1 MALAVAASLLAPAA
15 ARAAPLL
22 APAAARAAPDC
33 TDLVPS
39 GARFPDRNLVPEDL
53 VRLRDI
59 GPVDPNQQDEG
70 LFSVSPD
77 GTRAAF
83 QLRRGDP
90 ATNGFCLAMLVVD
103 LRTGAVRV
111 IDRGGDFIRLRFDAR
126 GVASFPSGFA
136 DPITPR
142 WSPDGKWIVYRRR
155 DGGTVQLWRARTD
168 GSGSEAITDSVDDV
182 DDFRIAADG
191 LGLVYATKP
200 GLRDALAA
208 IDKEGLSGFHYDD
221 RFVPAASSRPFPL
234 APIARAAWYL
244 DPASRTVRPATPGE
258 AALLDK
264 GSMREGSWSDATSA
278 AGDRAWLQVPAETLY
293 ASRGRLVVMMHGRT
307 LPCSAPECEAANQP
321 WWVGGKVRFVRR
333 EGWANSVTAIYEW
346 APGTPRVRRLYATE
360 DLFLGCVPTDATLTC
375 LREGSL
381 QPRRLE
387 QLDPVSG
394 KRRLLFDPNPE
405 FANLRLGQVERLRS
419 RNSFGMDSFADLVLP
434 VGYIP
439 GRRYP
444 LVVVQYNSRGFLRG
458 GTGDDYPIQAFANR
472 GFAVLS
478 FNRPRDVGFKSTTDN
493 LEADRINLK
502 DFADRRSVLEAIES
516 PVRTAIER
524 GIADPGRIGITGLSD
539 GASTVQ
545 YAMLH
550 SKLFS
555 AFAMSSCCWDTSLP
569 LRVGPM
575 AARQFYHMG
584 YPRTVDDDAAAR
596 AFWHGFS
603 VSRNARDIHAPVLAQ
618 VSDDEYWVA
627 LQSVT
632 ALRELD
638 RPVDLYVF
646 PDEHHVKW
654 QPAHRLAVYTR
665 AIDWFDFWLN
675 GVKAPGRVQEVTHWE
690 ALRRGLS
697 GSTEASAA
705 APPP

>member
-15 ARAAPLL
+15 AW
-22 APAAARAAPDC
+22 AAPDC

-39 GARFPDRNLVPEDL
+39 GAKLPARNLVPEDL
-53 VRLRDI
+53 ARLRDI

-77 GTRAAF
+77 GRHAAF

-103 LRTGAVRV
+103 LGTGAVRMV
-111 IDRGGDFIRLRFDAR
+111 DRGGDFIRLRFDAR

-155 DGGTVQLWRARTD
+155 DRGGVQLWRARAD
-168 GSGSEAITDSVDDV
+168 GSGSEAVTDSVDDV
-182 DDFRIAADG
+182 DDFRVAADG
-191 LGLVYATKP
+191 MGLVYATKP
-200 GLRDALAA
+200 GLRDASAA

-221 RFVPAASSRPFPL
+221 RFVPAASNRPFPL

-244 DPASRTVRPATPGE
+244 DLASRAVRPATPGE

-264 GSMREGSWSDATSA
+264 GAMQEGSWSEATSA
-278 AGDRAWLQVPAETLY
+278 VGDRAWLQVPARTLY
-293 ASRGRLVVMMHGRT
+293 SSPGRLVVTRRGRR
-307 LPCSAPECEAANQP
+307 LSCSAPECGEANQP
-321 WWVGGKVRFVRR
+321 WWVGGTVRFVRR

-346 APGTPRVRRLYATE
+346 KPGTPGVRRLYATE
-360 DLFLGCVPTDATLTC
+360 DLFLGCVPTDATLIC

-387 QLDPVSG
+387 QLDPASG
-394 KRRLLFDPNPE
+394 RRTLLFDPNPE
-405 FANLRLGQVERLRS
+405 FASLKLGRVERLHS
-419 RNSFGMDSFADLVLP
+419 RNSFGMESFADLVLP
-434 VGYIP
+434 VGYVP

-478 FNRPRDVGFKSTTDN
+478 FDRPRSVGFKSTTDTP
-493 LEADRINLK
+493 EAERINLK

-516 PVRTAIER
+516 PVRLAIDR
-524 GIADPGRIGITGLSD
+524 GIADPRRIGITGLSD

-545 YAMLH
+545 YALLH

-575 AARQFYHMG
+575 AARQFHQMG
-584 YPRTVDDDAAAR
+584 YPRTVDDDTTAQD
-596 AFWHGFS
+596 FWRSFS
-603 VSRNARDIHAPVLAQ
+603 VSRNARDIHAPLLAQ
-618 VSDDEYWVA
+618 VSDDEFWVA

-646 PDEHHVKW
+646 PNEHHVKW

-665 AIDWFDFWLN
+665 AIDWFDYWLN
-675 GVKAPGRVQEVTHWE
+675 GAEAPGRKDETDRWG
-690 ALRRGLS
+690 AMRRRM
-697 GSTEASAA
+697 AIVHR
-705 APPP
+705 

>member
-1 MALAVAASLLAPAA
+1 MALAAASLLAPAA
-15 ARAAPLL
+15 AW
-22 APAAARAAPDC
+22 AAPDC
-33 TDLVPS
+33 TDLMPS
-39 GARFPDRNLVPEDL
+39 GARFRARNLVPEDL

-77 GTRAAF
+77 GRHAAF

-90 ATNGFCLAMLVVD
+90 ASNGFCLAILVVD
-103 LRTGAVRV
+103 LRIGAVRMV
-111 IDRGGDFIRLRFDAR
+111 DRGGDFIRLRFDAR

-142 WSPDGKWIVYRRR
+142 WSPDGKSIVYRRR
-155 DGGTVQLWRARTD
+155 DRGAVQLWRAEAD
-168 GSGSEAITDSVDDV
+168 GSGSEAITDSIDDV
-182 DDFRIAADG
+182 DDFRVTADG

-200 GLRDALAA
+200 GLRDASAA
-208 IDKEGLSGFHYDD
+208 INKEGLSGFHYDD
-221 RFVPAASSRPFPL
+221 RFVPAAASRPFPL

-244 DPASRTVRPATPGE
+244 DLASRTVRPATPE
-258 AALLDK
+258 ETALLDK
-264 GSMREGSWSDATSA
+264 GAMQEGSWGEATSA
-278 AGDRAWLQVPAETLY
+278 DGDRASLQVPARTLY
-293 ASRGRLVVMMHGRT
+293 AARGRLVVTRHGQT
-307 LPCSAPECEAANQP
+307 LTCGAPECGEANQP
-321 WWVGGKVRFVRR
+321 WWVGGKVRFVRH
-333 EGWANSVTAIYEW
+333 EGWAGSVTAIYEW
-346 APGTPRVRRLYATE
+346 APGLAHVRRLYATE
-360 DLFLGCVPTDATLTC
+360 DLFLGCVPTDTTLVC

-387 QLDPVSG
+387 RLDPGSG
-394 KRRLLFDPNPE
+394 KRTLLFDPNPE
-405 FANLRLGQVERLRS
+405 FASLKLGQVERLRS
-419 RNSFGMDSFADLVLP
+419 RNSFGMESFADLVLP
-434 VGYIP
+434 VGYVP

-478 FNRPRDVGFKSTTDN
+478 FDRPRSVGIKSTTDPV
-493 LEADRINLK
+493 EAERINLK

-516 PVRTAIER
+516 AVRLAIER
-524 GIADPGRIGITGLSD
+524 GIADPARIGMTGLSD

-545 YAMLH
+545 YALLH
-550 SKLFS
+550 SSLFS
-555 AFAMSSCCWDTSLP
+555 AFAMSSCCWDSSLP

-575 AARQFYHMG
+575 AARQFHEMG
-584 YPRTVDDDAAAR
+584 YPRTVDDDAAAQN
-596 AFWHGFS
+596 FWRGFS
-603 VSRNARDIHAPVLAQ
+603 VSRNARDIHAPILAQ
-618 VSDDEYWVA
+618 VSDDEFWVA

-638 RPVDLYVF
+638 RPIDLYVF

-654 QPAHRLAVYTR
+654 QPAHRLAVYSR
-665 AIDWFDFWLN
+665 AIDWFDYWLN
-675 GVKAPGRVQEVTHWE
+675 GVKAPGRAGEVAHWE

-697 GSTEASAA
+697 ESAGASVT